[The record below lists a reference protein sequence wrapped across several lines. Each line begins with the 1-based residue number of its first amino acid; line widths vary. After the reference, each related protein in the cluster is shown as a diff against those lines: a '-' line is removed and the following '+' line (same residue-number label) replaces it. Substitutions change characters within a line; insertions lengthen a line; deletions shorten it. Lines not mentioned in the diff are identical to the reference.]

1 MHSES
6 KGLHRIGP
14 QTQRVQFTFKRS
26 IDLVE
31 LVRASQISSDV
42 CVRKVV

>member
-6 KGLHRIGP
+6 KGLQRIGP
-14 QTQRVQFTFKRS
+14 QKEGVKFTFKRS

-31 LVRASQISSDV
+31 LV
-42 CVRKVV
+42 